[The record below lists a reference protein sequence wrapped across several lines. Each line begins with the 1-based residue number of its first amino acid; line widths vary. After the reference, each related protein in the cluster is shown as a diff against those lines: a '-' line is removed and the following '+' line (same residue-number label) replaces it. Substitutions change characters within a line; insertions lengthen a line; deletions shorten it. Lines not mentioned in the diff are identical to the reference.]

1 MAPNVRNLGPER
13 APEWDQFVE
22 TCREA
27 TFFHKAGWRDVID
40 RSFGHATHYLFAER
54 EGRMVGVLPLV
65 HIRSRLFGSSLISNA
80 FCVEGGPVAET
91 DQDRLALLSRAKDLA
106 DRLDVDFLECRS
118 PVADEEVWQ
127 VRSNLY
133 VGFRRAIDPDLE
145 RNLLAIPRKQ
155 RAMVRKAQREGLVS
169 VPDDHIGRFYHTY
182 ATSVRNLGTPVFA
195 RAYFGALK
203 DIFGDSCKILTVCDS
218 HGRAVSSVMSFV
230 FRDQVLPYYGGG
242 TREARALAANDFMYW
257 EVMRRA
263 CERGLKWFDFGRSKV
278 GTGAYHFKKNW
289 GFQPTPL
296 TYSYWLRRLDEVPD
310 INPLNPKYQL
320 LIAIWKRLPLPLAN
334 LIGPPIARNLA

>member
-1 MAPNVRNLGPER
+1 MIIRELTPDQCTA
-13 APEWDQFVE
+13 WDQFVE
-22 TCREA
+22 SRPEA
-27 TFFHKAGWRDVID
+27 NFFHKSGWKDVIE
-40 RSFGHATHYLFAER
+40 RGFGHDTHYLCAER
-54 EGRMVGVLPLV
+54 ANKIVGVLPLTQ
-65 HIRSRLFGSSLISNA
+65 IRSRLFGHSLISNA

-91 DQDRLALLSRAKDLA
+91 EVVRSALLSRAKDLA

-118 PVADEEVWQ
+118 PVADDEVWQ

-133 VGFRRAIDPDLE
+133 VGFRRAIDPDPE
-145 RNLLAIPRKQ
+145 RNLLTIPRKQ

-169 VPDDHIGRFYHTY
+169 VPDDDIERFYHTY

-195 RAYFGALK
+195 RSYFGALK
-203 DIFGDSCKILTVCDS
+203 DIFGDNCKILTVCDS
-218 HGRAVSSVMSFV
+218 HDRAVSSVMSFV

-263 CERGLKWFDFGRSKV
+263 CECGLKWFDFGRSKV

-296 TYSYWLRRLDEVPD
+296 AYSYWLRRLDEVPD
-310 INPLNPKYQL
+310 INPLNPKYRL